1 MNLRDIKKDIDYVL
15 SAFIEDCTVC
25 AAVNPKSDDKVIAD
39 LMEDAIDLYNELR
52 DKVTVK
58 IEGSKKAYFN
68 NLRKEILERTDALYT
83 KLSEAVSKK
92 AAKAEEAPKAEKPA
106 AKPAAKKAPAKKA
119 EPKAEEAPKAEKKA
133 PAKKAPAKK
142 AEPKKAP
149 AKKVEPKKE
158 EKKDSA
164 VDLI

>member
-92 AAKAEEAPKAEKPA
+92 AAK
-106 AKPAAKKAPAKKA
+106 KA

-142 AEPKKAP
+142 AEPKAEKPAAEKKP
-149 AKKVEPKKE
+149 AAKKPAAKKAAPKAE
-158 EKKDSA
+158 
-164 VDLI
+164 

>member
-25 AAVNPKSDDKVIAD
+25 AAVNPKSDDKAIAD

-58 IEGSKKAYFN
+58 VEGSKKAYFN

-119 EPKAEEAPKAEKKA
+119 EPKAEEAPKAEKKPAAKKAA
-133 PAKKAPAKK
+133 PKAEKPAAEKKPAAKKAPAKK
-142 AEPKKAP
+142 ASPKA
-149 AKKVEPKKE
+149 E
-158 EKKDSA
+158 
-164 VDLI
+164 

>member
-119 EPKAEEAPKAEKKA
+119 EPKAEEAPKAEKKPAAKKAA
-133 PAKKAPAKK
+133 PKAEKPAAEKKPAAKKAPAKK
-142 AEPKKAP
+142 AAPKA
-149 AKKVEPKKE
+149 E
-158 EKKDSA
+158 
-164 VDLI
+164 

>member
-25 AAVNPKSDDKVIAD
+25 AAVNPKSDDKVIAG

-58 IEGSKKAYFN
+58 IEGSKKSYFN

-83 KLSEAVSKK
+83 QLSEAVAKGN
-92 AAKAEEAPKAEKPA
+92 KAETPKAEAPKAEK
-106 AKPAAKKAPAKKA
+106 KPAAKKAPAKKA
-119 EPKAEEAPKAEKKA
+119 EPKAESKAEKPAAEKKPAAKKPAAKKPAAKKAPKAE
-133 PAKKAPAKK
+133 
-142 AEPKKAP
+142 
-149 AKKVEPKKE
+149 
-158 EKKDSA
+158 
-164 VDLI
+164 

>member
-58 IEGSKKAYFN
+58 IEGSKKTYFN

-92 AAKAEEAPKAEKPA
+92 AAAKAEEAPKAE
-106 AKPAAKKAPAKKA
+106 KPAAKKAPAKKA

-133 PAKKAPAKK
+133 PAKKAAPKAEKPAAEKKPAAKKPAAKK
-142 AEPKKAP
+142 AAPKA
-149 AKKVEPKKE
+149 E
-158 EKKDSA
+158 
-164 VDLI
+164 

>member
-92 AAKAEEAPKAEKPA
+92 AAKAEEAPKAE
-106 AKPAAKKAPAKKA
+106 
-119 EPKAEEAPKAEKKA
+119 PKAEKKA

-142 AEPKKAP
+142 AEPKAEKPAAEKKP
-149 AKKVEPKKE
+149 AAKKPAAKK
-158 EKKDSA
+158 A
-164 VDLI
+164 AP

>member
-58 IEGSKKAYFN
+58 VEGYKKAYFN

-142 AEPKKAP
+142 AEPKAEKPAAEKKP
-149 AKKVEPKKE
+149 AAKKAAPKAE
-158 EKKDSA
+158 
-164 VDLI
+164 